1 MWTEVSGCLCQ
12 LIDMAQSLVKSD
24 DYDHVCFSC
33 GYTSICCLMSIAVN
47 RLIGIVYPLQYKV
60 RSNNIKQYCL
70 QPWQRYFSTVS
81 TVFIIVVCWIF
92 APIML
97 LPFLVLKNEDHTD
110 MLGWQSSQLICT
122 FTVNS
127 TNVYMRVSVLT
138 IM

>member
-1 MWTEVSGCLCQ
+1 MFYCKIYISGIFELVCNVS
-12 LIDMAQSLVKSD
+12 KSD
-24 DYDHVCFSC
+24 FVGFSC

-60 RSNNIKQYCL
+60 RSYKIKQYCM
-70 QPWQRYFSTVS
+70 QPWQRYFSTVP

-97 LPFLVLKNEDHTD
+97 LPFLVLKNEDQTD

-127 TNVYMRVSVLT
+127 TNVYMRVRDCYVIIT
-138 IM
+138 

>member
-1 MWTEVSGCLCQ
+1 MFYCKIYISGIFELVCIVS
-12 LIDMAQSLVKSD
+12 KSD
-24 DYDHVCFSC
+24 FVGFSC

-60 RSNNIKQYCL
+60 RSYKIKQYCM
-70 QPWQRYFSTVS
+70 QPWQRYFSTVP

-97 LPFLVLKNEDHTD
+97 LPFLVLKNEDQTD

-127 TNVYMRVSVLT
+127 TNVYMRVRICYVIIT
-138 IM
+138 